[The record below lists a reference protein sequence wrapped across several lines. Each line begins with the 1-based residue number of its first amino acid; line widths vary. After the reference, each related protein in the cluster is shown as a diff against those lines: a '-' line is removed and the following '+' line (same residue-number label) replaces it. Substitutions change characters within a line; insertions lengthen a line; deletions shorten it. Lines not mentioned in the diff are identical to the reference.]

1 MVNTNS
7 SDFSLR
13 ELEQSLKTDLKPVR
27 PDHGFVGRL
36 RDRLLDSTAD
46 QQQKQLAYKLLTIAG
61 GLLVGLMTFL
71 IGRRLIEKDE

>member
-1 MVNTNS
+1 MLNTNS

-13 ELEQSLKTDLKPVR
+13 ELEHSLKKDLKPVL

-36 RDRLLDSTAD
+36 RDRLVDSTGN

-71 IGRRLIEKDE
+71 IGRRIIEKGE